1 MELYNSDSFRNRD
14 LLEVVI
20 QKKEDSK
27 TIKTNDHDE
36 KQKEQI
42 VHMRRTPEM
51 VSRPSS
57 RMSSKQTPIQ
67 TEQTP
72 KENPAIA
79 KLSKE
84 AIAKNNVTQTI
95 HSLAI
100 LCLAASVILVLDI
113 YVFLMGTG
121 DVPEGGFRNGSLLS
135 SVKQYEDVTEV
146 FTAFSTLVMILSS
159 NCVLVCSMQCFIA
172 SKVSKTIDGPERA
185 MKYFRECSSSRLI
198 AVVGFFISFP
208 VFLITLML
216 CVVLRLKR
224 TPALTAVV
232 VLIIGTILG
241 LLCMVQN
248 IYHWYDEMSS
258 ASRGLPAYKDSNKD
272 DDVSRDLNTLV

>member
-1 MELYNSDSFRNRD
+1 MMELYNSDSFRNRD

-27 TIKTNDHDE
+27 TIKTNDHEE
-36 KQKEQI
+36 KQKEQV

-57 RMSSKQTPIQ
+57 RMSSKQTSIQ
-67 TEQTP
+67 TEQPP

-84 AIAKNNVTQTI
+84 VIAKNNVTQTI

-172 SKVSKTIDGPERA
+172 SKVIKTVDGPERLV
-185 MKYFRECSSSRLI
+185 YF
-198 AVVGFFISFP
+198 
-208 VFLITLML
+208 
-216 CVVLRLKR
+216 LR
-224 TPALTAVV
+224 
-232 VLIIGTILG
+232 
-241 LLCMVQN
+241 
-248 IYHWYDEMSS
+248 
-258 ASRGLPAYKDSNKD
+258 
-272 DDVSRDLNTLV
+272 

>member
-20 QKKEDSK
+20 QKKEEGK
-27 TIKTNDHDE
+27 TIKTNDHEE

-79 KLSKE
+79 KE
-84 AIAKNNVTQTI
+84 AVAKNNVTQTI

-146 FTAFSTLVMILSS
+146 FTAFSTLVLILSS

-172 SKVSKTIDGPERA
+172 SKVIKTVDGPERLV
-185 MKYFRECSSSRLI
+185 YLSTLDSSSSLN
-198 AVVGFFISFP
+198 VK
-208 VFLITLML
+208 L
-216 CVVLRLKR
+216 VL
-224 TPALTAVV
+224 
-232 VLIIGTILG
+232 
-241 LLCMVQN
+241 
-248 IYHWYDEMSS
+248 
-258 ASRGLPAYKDSNKD
+258 
-272 DDVSRDLNTLV
+272 

>member
-1 MELYNSDSFRNRD
+1 MMELYNSDSFRNRD

-27 TIKTNDHDE
+27 TSKTNDHEE

-79 KLSKE
+79 KE

-146 FTAFSTLVMILSS
+146 FTAFSTLVLILSS

-172 SKVSKTIDGPERA
+172 SKVIKTVDGPERLV
-185 MKYFRECSSSRLI
+185 YLSTLDSSSSLN
-198 AVVGFFISFP
+198 VK
-208 VFLITLML
+208 L
-216 CVVLRLKR
+216 VL
-224 TPALTAVV
+224 
-232 VLIIGTILG
+232 
-241 LLCMVQN
+241 
-248 IYHWYDEMSS
+248 
-258 ASRGLPAYKDSNKD
+258 
-272 DDVSRDLNTLV
+272 